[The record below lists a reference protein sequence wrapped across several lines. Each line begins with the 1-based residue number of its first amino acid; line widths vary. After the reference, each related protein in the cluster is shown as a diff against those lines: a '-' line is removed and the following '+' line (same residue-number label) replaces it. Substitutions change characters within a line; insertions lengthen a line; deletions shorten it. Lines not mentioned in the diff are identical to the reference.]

1 MIGCGGLCRFL
12 MKSSGTTELNAF
24 YPIRAECQGD
34 VPAPRFKPRAGK
46 TLSQR
51 RWQAS
56 FSEDGH
62 LDIAKVLRRI
72 QRGGVHPSIKGEVWE
87 FLLGCYD
94 PNSSLEE
101 RNELKQRRRT
111 VEQYGTKDIVS
122 AKAMNATLSCDP
134 RTTSAFLAAMSP
146 CGEYD
151 MWKAECQKMVPV
163 IGSGKFV
170 TTPLIDDE
178 GRPIDPSLVA
188 VHTSDKKVVQWLQ
201 LLHQIGL
208 DVVRTD
214 RALVFYESEDNQAKL
229 WDVLSVYAWLDNDIG
244 YVQGMNDICSPIII
258 LIENEADCYWCFDR
272 AMRRMRENFRCS
284 ASSMGVQSQLATLS
298 QIIKTVDPKLHHHLE
313 DLDGGEYLFAFRML
327 MVLFRR
333 EFSFADTLYLWE
345 LIVENLRHNI
355 DCFQLMWGMEYNPN
369 IFINYEDPD
378 SKSKGPSAVND
389 KVLKQYGKFERKNV
403 KTGSTEENC
412 ALAVFLVASVL
423 EIKNRRILN
432 EAKGVDDVVKILGDI
447 TSNLD
452 AKKACTEALKIQKK
466 YLSKAS
472 SILCLNGYTLE
483 GEGQEGMTEITV
495 DFL

>member
-1 MIGCGGLCRFL
+1 MIGCGGLFGVL
-12 MKSSGTTELNAF
+12 MKSAGTTELNAF
-24 YPIRAECQGD
+24 YPIRPECQAD
-34 VPAPRFKPRAGK
+34 VPAPRFKPRVSFCFSTNAFLAGK

-51 RWQAS
+51 RWLAS
-56 FSEDGH
+56 FSADGH

-94 PNSSLEE
+94 PNSTLEE
-101 RNELKQRRRT
+101 RNELKQRRRG
-111 VEQYGTKDIVS
+111 Q
-122 AKAMNATLSCDP
+122 
-134 RTTSAFLAAMSP
+134 
-146 CGEYD
+146 YD
-151 MWKAECQKMVPV
+151 MWKAECQRMVPV
-163 IGSGKFV
+163 IGSGKFI
-170 TTPLIDDE
+170 TTPLIDDD
-178 GRPIDPSLVA
+178 GQIIDPSLVT
-188 VHTSDKKVVQWLQ
+188 VQTSDKKVLQWLQ

-214 RALVFYESEDNQAKL
+214 RALVFYESEVNQAKL

-345 LIVENLRHNI
+345 L
-355 DCFQLMWGMEYNPN
+355 MWGMEYNPN

-378 SKSKGPSAVND
+378 SKTRGPSPAND

-403 KTGSTEENC
+403 KTGYTEEHS

-466 YLSKAS
+466 YLSK
-472 SILCLNGYTLE
+472 TKK
-483 GEGQEGMTEITV
+483 
-495 DFL
+495 

>member
-1 MIGCGGLCRFL
+1 MIGCGGLFGVL
-12 MKSSGTTELNAF
+12 MKSAGTTELNAF
-24 YPIRAECQGD
+24 YPIRPECQAD

-51 RWQAS
+51 RWLAS
-56 FSEDGH
+56 FSADGH

-94 PNSSLEE
+94 PNSTLEE
-101 RNELKQRRRT
+101 RNELKQRRRG
-111 VEQYGTKDIVS
+111 Q
-122 AKAMNATLSCDP
+122 
-134 RTTSAFLAAMSP
+134 
-146 CGEYD
+146 YD
-151 MWKAECQKMVPV
+151 MWKAECQRMVPV
-163 IGSGKFV
+163 IGSGKFI
-170 TTPLIDDE
+170 TTPLIDDD
-178 GRPIDPSLVA
+178 GQIIDPSLGTVQ
-188 VHTSDKKVVQWLQ
+188 TSDKKVLQWLQ

-214 RALVFYESEDNQAKL
+214 RALVFYESEVNQAKL

-345 LIVENLRHNI
+345 L
-355 DCFQLMWGMEYNPN
+355 MWGMEYNPN

-378 SKSKGPSAVND
+378 SKTRGTSPAND

-403 KTGSTEENC
+403 KTGYTEEHS

-472 SILCLNGYTLE
+472 SILCLCLE
-483 GEGQEGMTEITV
+483 KSALMAHNVI
-495 DFL
+495 

>member
-1 MIGCGGLCRFL
+1 MVGCERIWSVL

-24 YPIRAECQGD
+24 YPIKPECQAD
-34 VPAPRFKPRAGK
+34 VPTTHFKPRAGK

-56 FSEDGH
+56 FSAEGR

-94 PNSSLEE
+94 PNSTLEE
-101 RNELKQRRRT
+101 RNELKQRRRG
-111 VEQYGTKDIVS
+111 Q
-122 AKAMNATLSCDP
+122 
-134 RTTSAFLAAMSP
+134 
-146 CGEYD
+146 YD
-151 MWKAECQKMVPV
+151 MWKAECQKMVPI

-178 GRPIDPSLVA
+178 GHPIDPSLVG
-188 VHTSDKKVVQWLQ
+188 VRTSDKKILQWMQ

-208 DVVRTD
+208 DVHRTD
-214 RALVFYESEDNQAKL
+214 RALVFYETEANQAKL
-229 WDVLSVYAWLDNDIG
+229 FDVLAVYAWLDNDIG
-244 YVQGMNDICSPIII
+244 YVQGMNDICSP
-258 LIENEADCYWCFDR
+258 LIMLVENEADCYWCFER
-272 AMRRMRENFRCS
+272 AMRRMRENFRTS
-284 ASSMGVQSQLATLS
+284 ASSMGVQSQLSTLS
-298 QIIKTVDPKLHHHLE
+298 QIMKIVDPKLHHHLE

-345 LIVENLRHNI
+345 L
-355 DCFQLMWGMEYNPN
+355 MWAMEYNPN
-369 IFINYEDPD
+369 IFIKYEDPD
-378 SKSKGPSAVND
+378 HAKTKGATTATND
-389 KVLKQYGKFERKNV
+389 KLLKQYGKFERKNV
-403 KTGSTEENC
+403 KTGHTDEETS
-412 ALAVFLVASVL
+412 ALSVFLVASVL

-452 AKKACTEALKIQKK
+452 AKKACTEALKLQKK
-466 YLSKAS
+466 YLSKAKKA
-472 SILCLNGYTLE
+472 
-483 GEGQEGMTEITV
+483 
-495 DFL
+495 